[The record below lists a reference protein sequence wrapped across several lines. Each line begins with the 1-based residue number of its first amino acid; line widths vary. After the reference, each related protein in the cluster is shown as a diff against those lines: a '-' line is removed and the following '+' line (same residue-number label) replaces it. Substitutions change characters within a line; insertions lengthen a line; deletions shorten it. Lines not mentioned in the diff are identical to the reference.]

1 MAQQI
6 NLSVNQIQVLPDSM
20 CNMEKL
26 EILRINDNWL
36 QEIPACSKGWIA
48 CMDLQVK
55 NNKIRRIAP
64 EIGEVSSGATSEV
77 VRGNYCVV
85 RFDVVLI
92 LYCPLHSFPD
102 HCRC

>member
-1 MAQQI
+1 MAQQV

-20 CNMEKL
+20 SNMEKL

-64 EIGEVSSGATSEV
+64 EIGEVRGEGKGTEARWSEQCG
-77 VRGNYCVV
+77 RW
-85 RFDVVLI
+85 
-92 LYCPLHSFPD
+92 
-102 HCRC
+102 